1 MGRERRFSV
10 ERGSS
15 YPGDCSHEFR
25 PVAPARRSRGSFFGG
40 DGEGSESN
48 SRHSRQGAAGARRNS
63 KSGQPIMTM
72 IFRKPIEG
80 IERPQMPADVVIV
93 GGGPAGMACA
103 LRLAQLID
111 AHNAAHPDS
120 QLSKENIYVLEKAR
134 EIGQHCLSGAL
145 LDPRSMR
152 ELLPDFEKEAPLDA
166 KVDKESVYFLT
177 EKSKFKFP
185 ITPPPLRDHGNYVI
199 SLNRFVKW
207 LGSKVEETGITIFTG
222 FAGSELL
229 FEGDRV
235 TGVRTDDKGVD
246 KEGHQKSNFEPGYDL
261 QAKIVI
267 LAEGPRG
274 SLTKQLIN
282 KFDLAKNTN
291 PQTYG
296 VGVKELWE
304 VPAGR
309 IAPGEV
315 IYTMGWPLTTKEY
328 GGAWIYGSKDNVVS
342 LGFVTGLDYADPR
355 LDPQR
360 VLQQFKRHPFVAKL
374 LEGGKMIR
382 YGAKSLPYG
391 GWWAIPPVAGNG
403 WMILGDSA
411 GFLNSAR
418 LKGIHLAI
426 KSGMLAAETAFEA
439 LKKDDSSA
447 AMLGEYQKKVE
458 SSWIKDELWKV
469 RNMHQGFEQGLYAGM
484 FHTGLQM
491 ITGGRGLRNRY
502 PARAGH
508 EHMHKLAELP
518 ADGGAEAHLLGP
530 AKGDG
535 RLTFDKLTD
544 LYHSGTKHEEDQPSH
559 LVIDDTNICNTRCV
573 KEYGSP
579 CQNFCPANVYEMV
592 DDASQPNGKLIS
604 LNPSNCVH
612 CKTCDIAD
620 PYQIIT
626 WVPPEGGGGPN
637 YDGM

>member
-1 MGRERRFSV
+1 MLVFRR
-10 ERGSS
+10 
-15 YPGDCSHEFR
+15 
-25 PVAPARRSRGSFFGG
+25 
-40 DGEGSESN
+40 
-48 SRHSRQGAAGARRNS
+48 
-63 KSGQPIMTM
+63 
-72 IFRKPIEG
+72 PIEG
-80 IERPQMPADVVIV
+80 VERPQMPADVVIV

-111 AHNAAHPDS
+111 AHNAQHPDS

-134 EIGQHCLSGAL
+134 EVGQHCLSGAL
-145 LDPRSMR
+145 LDPRSIA
-152 ELLPDFEKEAPLDA
+152 ELLPDFKKDAPLDA
-166 KVDKESVYFLT
+166 EVTKEAVYFLT
-177 EKSKFKFP
+177 QKGKFKLP
-185 ITPPPLRDHGNYVI
+185 ITPPFLRDHGNYVI

-229 FEGDRV
+229 YDGDKV

-261 QAKIVI
+261 QAKVVI

-274 SLTKQLIN
+274 SLTKQLIS
-282 KFDLAKNTN
+282 KFDLDKNAN

-309 IAPGEV
+309 IAAGEV

-328 GGAWIYGSKDNVVS
+328 GGAWIYGSPGSGSNDNVVS

-355 LDPQR
+355 LDPQH
-360 VLQQFKRHPFVAKL
+360 VLQDFKQHPFVAKL

-382 YGAKSLPYG
+382 YGAKSMPYG

-439 LKKDDSSA
+439 LTKDDTSA
-447 AMLGEYQKKVE
+447 ATLGAFQKKVE
-458 SSWIKDELWKV
+458 SSWIKEELWKV
-469 RNMHQGFEQGLYAGM
+469 RNLHQGFEHGMFAGM

-491 ITGGRGLRNRY
+491 VTGGRGLRNRY
-502 PARAGH
+502 PAKAGY
-508 EHMHKLAELP
+508 EHMRKLADLP
-518 ADGGAEAHLLGP
+518 ADGGPEAHMLGP
-530 AKGDG
+530 PKATATHLQQTNRPLPLGDEARRRPAGAPGHSRHQHLQHEMRERIWQPLPEFLSGERLRDGG
-535 RLTFDKLTD
+535 RC
-544 LYHSGTKHEEDQPSH
+544 E
-559 LVIDDTNICNTRCV
+559 
-573 KEYGSP
+573 
-579 CQNFCPANVYEMV
+579 PAQRQAVS
-592 DDASQPNGKLIS
+592 A
-604 LNPSNCVH
+604 
-612 CKTCDIAD
+612 
-620 PYQIIT
+620 
-626 WVPPEGGGGPN
+626 
-637 YDGM
+637 